1 MLGTNHKYCV
11 GKEFCEYSFCTNKNK
26 CLWLKKPK
34 CIVNN
39 VIDFTS
45 NISKGA
51 KKLINIGHQPFC
63 ICCGSEKNLT
73 FDHVIPLSKGGI
85 NSLANGQILCKKCN
99 TVKGDEILTVKEL
112 RKKLYKAI

>member
-11 GKEFCEYSFCTNKNK
+11 GKEFCEYYFCTNKNK
-26 CLWLKKPK
+26 CLWSKEPK
-34 CIVNN
+34 FIVNKQ
-39 VIDFTS
+39 IDFTP

-51 KKLINIGHQPFC
+51 KKLIHNGHQAFC

-85 NSLANGQILCKKCN
+85 DSSINGQILCKKCN
-99 TVKGDEILTVKEL
+99 TVKGNEILTIEEL
-112 RKKLYKAI
+112 RRKL

>member
-11 GKEFCEYSFCTNKNK
+11 GKESCNYYFCTKKNK
-26 CLWLKKPK
+26 CLWLKEPK
-34 CIVNN
+34 FNLNKLIG
-39 VIDFTS
+39 FTP

-51 KKLINIGHQPFC
+51 KKLILNGHQPFC

-73 FDHVIPLSKGGI
+73 FDHVIPVSKGGTD
-85 NSLANGQILCKKCN
+85 NLLNGQILCKKCN
-99 TVKGDEILTVKEL
+99 TVKGNKILTIEEL